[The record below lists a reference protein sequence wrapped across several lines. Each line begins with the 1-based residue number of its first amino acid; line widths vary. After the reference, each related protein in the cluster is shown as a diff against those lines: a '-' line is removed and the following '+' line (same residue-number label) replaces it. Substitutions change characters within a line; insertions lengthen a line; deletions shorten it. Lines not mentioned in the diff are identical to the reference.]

1 MLNDETKMIINK
13 YFDNELPKSIEVVIF
28 EELSKD
34 EESREYFKQINK
46 MKLAVQGSTE
56 EFPLE
61 LDQKILMKVRAL
73 GERKQFWR
81 RPFVPVLSYSF
92 AVVLLI
98 ISLFMYFEI
107 RSYKTDLQLTTQQ
120 MIEQQKTINLLINSL
135 PSVDVETEIQNAVIV
150 KANL

>member
-1 MLNDETKMIINK
+1 MLNDETKIMIDK
-13 YFDNELPKSIEVVIF
+13 YFDGELPPNIEAVIF
-28 EELSKD
+28 TELSQD
-34 EESREYFKQINK
+34 EESREYFRQMNK
-46 MKLAVQGSTE
+46 MKLALQESME

-61 LDQKILMKVRAL
+61 LDQKILMKVKAL

-81 RPFVPVLSYSF
+81 RSFVPVLSYSF
-92 AVVLLI
+92 AVVLLV

-107 RSYKTDLQLTTQQ
+107 RSYKTDLQLTSQQ

-135 PSVDVETEIQNAVIV
+135 PSVNVETEIQDAVVV